1 MDHTQTD
8 TKTKN
13 MRIVTITDAA
23 AQEIA
28 RLIQDEENQGK
39 SVRLAVRGGGCSGL
53 SYVVDFGEAK
63 DNDYVDEQHGFTV
76 LVDPKS
82 GLYLKDVVLDFNT
95 GLNGR
100 GFKWVNP
107 HATNTCGCGESFS
120 I

>member
-1 MDHTQTD
+1 MTTQAGAE
-8 TKTKN
+8 KRMK
-13 MRIVTITDAA
+13 IVSITDAA
-23 AQEIA
+23 AREIQ
-28 RLIQDEENQGK
+28 RLLEEDQREGMG
-39 SVRLAVRGGGCSGL
+39 VRLAVKGGGCSGL
-53 SYVVDFGEAK
+53 SYMVDFGEK
-63 DNDYVDEQHGFTV
+63 KENDYVDEQHGFPV
-76 LVDPKS
+76 FIDPKS